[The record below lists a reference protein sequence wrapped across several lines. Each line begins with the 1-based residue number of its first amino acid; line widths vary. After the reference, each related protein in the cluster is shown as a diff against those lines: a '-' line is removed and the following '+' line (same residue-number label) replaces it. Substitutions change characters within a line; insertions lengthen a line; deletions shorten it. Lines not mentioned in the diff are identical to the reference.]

1 MVRRP
6 GQQPAHRARLRGG
19 AAAPPADRF
28 SAAIAAID
36 AQNAE
41 DPTQA
46 SDGAGEAPA
55 ALLYGRRMSGWLL
68 RLAPAA
74 CEALRLAARAQHVAR
89 WKIPRRSYAEGRA
102 GYLQWRR
109 DLGRFHAETAAAILE
124 KAGYGPDEVARV
136 ADLLEKKSLKRD
148 PDAQT
153 LEDAACLVFLEHQF
167 TDFSRRHEDDK
178 VVEILRKTLAKMSDR
193 GRAEAAALVESLPA
207 DRRAVVARAMADP
220 A

>member
-6 GQQPAHRARLRGG
+6 GQQPAHPAGLKRG
-19 AAAPPADRF
+19 AAPPPADRF

-36 AQNAE
+36 AENAE
-41 DPTQA
+41 DPTRESA
-46 SDGAGEAPA
+46 GAGEAPA

-74 CEALRLAARAQHVAR
+74 GEALRLAARAQHIAR
-89 WKIPRRSYAEGRA
+89 WKIPRSSYAEGRA

-124 KAGYGPDEVARV
+124 TAGYGKEEIARV

-148 PDAQT
+148 PEVQT

-167 TDFSRRHEDDK
+167 ADFSLKHADDK

-193 GRAEAAALVESLPA
+193 GRAEAAALADSLPA
-207 DRRAVVARAMADP
+207 DRRALIARAMAGQ